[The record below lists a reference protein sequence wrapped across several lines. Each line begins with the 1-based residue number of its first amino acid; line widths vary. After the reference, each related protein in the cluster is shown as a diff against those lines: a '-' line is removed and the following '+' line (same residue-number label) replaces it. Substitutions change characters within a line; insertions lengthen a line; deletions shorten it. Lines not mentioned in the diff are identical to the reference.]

1 MSSLDSDTRLRV
13 WHEDRLVGRL
23 WRNGAN
29 EIGFQ
34 YCAEWLNSD
43 NKFAVSA
50 SLPLSREPCQP
61 EDALAHRFF
70 ANLLPEGVAR
80 EHIVRDLK
88 ITNSDF
94 VLLQAI
100 GGECAGTLSILPE
113 DREPASPVWPEAY
126 WELTDAGLQDLVL
139 RNGRIYGNSQV
150 SAAAQQFPRLS
161 LAGAQGKCPVFFHE
175 ERIFLPRGEAPTSH
189 ILKFAMPGY
198 RHRPAYE
205 ALLTDLARRV
215 SLSVA
220 SVEFRR
226 INARGRPHD
235 YLVIERY
242 DREITSNGARRLRQE
257 DFCQALGLS
266 RERKREEDDGV
277 SFARCYRL
285 LCEASSEPALDATQL
300 LRWLIFNYLAGNSD
314 GCAKNLSLLY
324 HPGRAVRL
332 APFYGLAC
340 AQALDKVDPRLAF
353 AVGGERRPG
362 NIGAAQWRQQAVA
375 LGIKPGYLRTLLD
388 EMTKRIQQELKPAVE
403 AFQEQHGAYPPLQR
417 VAQLVQRQCRHWER
431 ERRKPA
437 A

>member
-1 MSSLDSDTRLRV
+1 MSSIDSDARLRV

-23 WRNGAN
+23 WRNAAN

-34 YCAEWLNSD
+34 YCDEWLHSD
-43 NKFAVSA
+43 DKFAVSA

-88 ITNSDF
+88 LTNSDF
-94 VLLQAI
+94 VLLRTI
-100 GGECAGTLSILPE
+100 GGECAGALSILPE
-113 DREPASPVWPEAY
+113 DREPARPVWPEAY
-126 WELTDAGLQDLVL
+126 EELTEAGLQELVS
-139 RNGRIYGNSQV
+139 RNGRIYGNSHV
-150 SAAAQQFPRLS
+150 GAAARPRFS
-161 LAGAQGKCPVFFHE
+161 LAGVQGKCPVFVHE
-175 ERIFLPRGEAPTSH
+175 ERMFLPRGDAPSSH

-198 RHRPAYE
+198 RHGPAYE

-215 SLSVA
+215 GLSVA
-220 SVEFRR
+220 KVEFRR
-226 INARGRPHD
+226 INAKGRSHE

-257 DFCQALGLS
+257 DFCQALGLGG
-266 RERKREEDDGV
+266 ERKREEDGGV
-277 SFARCYRL
+277 SFAQCYRL

-314 GCAKNLSLLY
+314 GHAKNLSLLY
-324 HPGRAVRL
+324 HPDNTVRL
-332 APFYGLAC
+332 APFYDLAC
-340 AQALDKVDPRLAF
+340 TQALDKVDPRLAF
-353 AVGGERRPG
+353 AVGGERTPG
-362 NIGAAQWRQQAVA
+362 NIKAGHWRQQAVA

-388 EMTKRIQQELKPAVE
+388 EMTRRVQQELKPAIE
-403 AFQEQHGAYPPLQR
+403 AFQEKHGACPPLQR
-417 VAQLVQRQCRHWER
+417 VVQLAQRQCRHWER

-437 A
+437 S